1 MKKRRTRWIA
11 WILCLVTMLS
21 LTIVSADAAGSTT
34 LDTDVAEPAEGN
46 VFVAVDGTFS
56 SLGKTE
62 ILRMLNTYRYQACWY
77 GEKDPRNTSRNLAL
91 KDRSGGENPSDAVLA
106 KPNGDYVPAK
116 WSADLERIAEIRA
129 VEASVCLDHERP
141 NGKRCSSL
149 KINGTS
155 LTTEGLAWARNM
167 KEGIELFYGERDL
180 WVNNKSGVTGHYTSM
195 INPDYISYGIAS
207 FTYSGAKYRW
217 VTTALDA
224 NKKTSSNETATARNG
239 SYCQIIEVAPKYVS
253 MLSMN
258 GAEKMEKDGKQT
270 ASLRALVR
278 YDLDAGR
285 SHESTLPV
293 VKGAAWSSSNTKVA
307 KVDQNG
313 RITAVGAGTAAITAT
328 GCGKSASLNITVT
341 ASADDPTPTPTPT
354 PTPAQPINGATIQ
367 FNQEDVSYKG
377 QTPYVVYDGSAK
389 TPRIT
394 VKDGSGKTIKASKY
408 SVSYRDNTN
417 AGTAYVTVT
426 FKDGQTAAISAFFKI
441 YLPAPTGVK
450 TVNVSKG
457 VKVTW
462 KSVPGAKGYVVY
474 RRAKSRTSDTWTACT
489 RYASTNKTSYTDNK
503 TYAGSIY
510 EYTVKAYPT
519 SATDNYNLGLG
530 SKTSK
535 IVFVTGRV
543 LKSVTSKS
551 KGQATVKWEPS
562 KYFTGY
568 EIGYSADKSFT
579 VTVVSPVNSALTSS
593 KTLTGLHSGV
603 TYWFK
608 VRSYY
613 EYGGKTYYGAWSEPM
628 SCTIK

>member
-1 MKKRRTRWIA
+1 MKKRMTRWIA
-11 WILCLVTMLS
+11 WILCLVTVFS
-21 LTIVSADAAGSTT
+21 LTIVGAGAAGSPT
-34 LDTDVAEPAEGN
+34 LGTDVAEPTEGN

-77 GEKDPRNTSRNLAL
+77 GEKDPRDTSRKLAL

-106 KPNGDYVPAK
+106 KANGDYVPAK

-155 LTTEGLAWARNM
+155 LTTEGLAWGRNM
-167 KEGIELFYGERDL
+167 KQGIELWYSERDL

-195 INPDYISYGIAS
+195 INPDYVSYGVAS
-207 FTYSGAKYRW
+207 FTYAGAKNRW

-224 NKKTSSNETATARNG
+224 NKKASSNETATARNG
-239 SYCQIIEVAPKYVS
+239 NYCQIIEAAPKYVD
-253 MLSMN
+253 MLSLN
-258 GAEKMEKDGKQT
+258 GAEKMEKDGRQT
-270 ASLRALVR
+270 ASLLALVR
-278 YDLDAGR
+278 FNDPAL

-293 VKGAAWSSSNTKVA
+293 VKGAAWSSSDNKVVT
-307 KVDQNG
+307 VDQNG
-313 RITAVGAGTAAITAT
+313 KITAIGAGAATVTAT

-341 ASADDPTPTPTPT
+341 GPAEDPTPTPTPT
-354 PTPAQPINGATIQ
+354 PTPEQPIAGASIE
-367 FNQEDVSYKG
+367 FNAKDVSYKG
-377 QTPYVVYDGSAK
+377 KTPYVVYDGSAK

-394 VKDGSGKTIKASKY
+394 VKDGNGKTVDASKY
-408 SVSYRDNTN
+408 TVSYKDNTK

-426 FKDGQTAAISAFFKI
+426 FGDGQTAAVSAFFKI

-450 TVNVSKG
+450 TVNVSDG
-457 VKVTW
+457 VKITW
-462 KSVPGAKGYVVY
+462 KTVPGAKGFVVY
-474 RRAKSRTSDTWTACT
+474 RRAKSRTADAWTAYS
-489 RYASTNKTSYTDNK
+489 RYASVSKTSFTDKK
-503 TYAGSIY
+503 TYAGTIY

-519 SATDNYNLGLG
+519 SAADNYNLGLA
-530 SKTSK
+530 SKASK
-535 IVFVTGRV
+535 IVFVTART

-551 KGQATVKWEPS
+551 KGQAAVKWDAS

-568 EIGYSADKSFT
+568 EVGYSADKSFT
-579 VTVVSPVNSALTSS
+579 VTVISPVKSALSSS
-593 KTLTGLHSGV
+593 KTYTGLHSGV

-613 EYGGKTYYGAWSEPM
+613 EYEGKTYYGAWSDPM